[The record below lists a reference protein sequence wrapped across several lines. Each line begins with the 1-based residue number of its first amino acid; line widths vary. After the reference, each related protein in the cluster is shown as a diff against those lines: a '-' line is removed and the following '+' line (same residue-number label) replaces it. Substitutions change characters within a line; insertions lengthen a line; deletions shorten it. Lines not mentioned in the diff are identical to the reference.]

1 MVGSL
6 SSFYFCLSFYF
17 YSSVLYG
24 LLASKQAMELE
35 HNIQRR
41 NRDGFEVTSTTDAF
55 ACRHIRTKIEMK
67 FFFREKIN
75 TMKL

>member
-1 MVGSL
+1 
-6 SSFYFCLSFYF
+6 
-17 YSSVLYG
+17 
-24 LLASKQAMELE
+24 MELE

-55 ACRHIRTKIEMK
+55 ARRHIRTKIEMK
-67 FFFREKIN
+67 NFFFREKIN